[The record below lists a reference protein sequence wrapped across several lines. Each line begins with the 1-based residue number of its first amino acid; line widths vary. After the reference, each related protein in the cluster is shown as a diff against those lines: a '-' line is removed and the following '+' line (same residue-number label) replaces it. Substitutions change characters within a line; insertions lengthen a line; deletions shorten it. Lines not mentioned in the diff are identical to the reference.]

1 MKFDI
6 MDPHVSI
13 TMNVFIIIANIINII
28 YNVPQMVKTYKTKST
43 KDFSETFLIMRIVGN
58 SIWLGYSVE
67 VDSFP
72 MLFSNLVTIIA
83 TVFIGYYKILE
94 IIKGRKYVK
103 MNDLEDEDVEMNEN
117 MSEN

>member
-6 MDPHVSI
+6 MDPNVSL

-28 YNVPQMVKTYKTKST
+28 YNVPQMIKTYKTKST

-83 TVFIGYYKILE
+83 TVFIGYYKVLE
-94 IIKGRKYVK
+94 IIRERRYVK
-103 MNDLEDEDVEMNEN
+103 VNNQQEVNVEMNIDETL
-117 MSEN
+117 

>member
-6 MDPHVSI
+6 MDPNVSL
-13 TMNVFIIIANIINII
+13 TMNIFIIIANIINII

-43 KDFSETFLIMRIVGN
+43 KDFSETFLIMRIIGN

-72 MLFSNLVTIIA
+72 MLFSNLVTILA
-83 TVFIGYYKILE
+83 TVFIGYYKVIE
-94 IIKGRKYVK
+94 IIRERRYMKV
-103 MNDLEDEDVEMNEN
+103 NNQEETDVEINVDETL
-117 MSEN
+117 

>member
-1 MKFDI
+1 
-6 MDPHVSI
+6 MDPNVSL

-28 YNVPQMVKTYKTKST
+28 YNVPQMIKTYKTKST
-43 KDFSETFLIMRIVGN
+43 QDFSETFLIMRIVGN

-83 TVFIGYYKILE
+83 TVFIGYYKIIE
-94 IIKGRKYVK
+94 IIRERRYVK
-103 MNDLEDEDVEMNEN
+103 VNNQQEVNVEMNINETL
-117 MSEN
+117 

>member
-1 MKFDI
+1 
-6 MDPHVSI
+6 MDPNVSL

-67 VDSFP
+67 IDSFP
-72 MLFSNLVTIIA
+72 MLFSNLVTILA
-83 TVFIGYYKILE
+83 TVFIGYYKVIE
-94 IIKGRKYVK
+94 IIRERRYIKV
-103 MNDLEDEDVEMNEN
+103 NNQEETDVEMNIDETL
-117 MSEN
+117 

>member
-1 MKFDI
+1 MI
-6 MDPHVSI
+6 
-13 TMNVFIIIANIINII
+13 
-28 YNVPQMVKTYKTKST
+28 KTYKTKST

-83 TVFIGYYKILE
+83 TVFIGYYKVLE
-94 IIKGRKYVK
+94 IIRERRYVK
-103 MNDLEDEDVEMNEN
+103 VNNQQEVNVEMNIDETL
-117 MSEN
+117 

>member
-6 MDPHVSI
+6 MDPNVSL

-83 TVFIGYYKILE
+83 TVFIGYYKVLE
-94 IIKGRKYVK
+94 IIRERRYVK
-103 MNDLEDEDVEMNEN
+103 VNNQQEVNVEMNIDETL
-117 MSEN
+117 

>member
-6 MDPHVSI
+6 MDPNVSL

-43 KDFSETFLIMRIVGN
+43 KDFSETFLIMRIIGN

-72 MLFSNLVTIIA
+72 MLFSNLVTILA
-83 TVFIGYYKILE
+83 TVFIGYYKVIE
-94 IIKGRKYVK
+94 IIRERRYMKV
-103 MNDLEDEDVEMNEN
+103 NNQEETDVEINVDETL
-117 MSEN
+117 

>member
-6 MDPHVSI
+6 MDPNVSL

-28 YNVPQMVKTYKTKST
+28 YNVPQIVKTYKTKST

-83 TVFIGYYKILE
+83 TVFIGYYKVLE
-94 IIKGRKYVK
+94 IIRERHYVK
-103 MNDLEDEDVEMNEN
+103 VNNQQEVDVEMINDEAI
-117 MSEN
+117 